1 MYIHCFL
8 FQEATYDNIEDAK
21 VNTNMIIYNNVEEI
35 NDETAEEDNN
45 YYNLRTSTTNNNFEA
60 DTEQESFYDVISEQR
75 LRESPSPMSSSDEK
89 SNMCALNKEL
99 KLKFEGKVQP
109 SVVNKSNLAT
119 IFNRRFSKPNLTV
132 VRPPS
137 LNKSCH

>member
-1 MYIHCFL
+1 
-8 FQEATYDNIEDAK
+8 
-21 VNTNMIIYNNVEEI
+21 MIIYNNVEEI
-35 NDETAEEDNN
+35 NDETAEEDNT
-45 YYNLRTSTTNNNFEA
+45 YYNLQTSTNNKNFEA

-75 LRESPSPMSSSDEK
+75 LRESPSPVDEK
-89 SNMCALNKEL
+89 SNMYALTKEL

-137 LNKSCH
+137 LNKSCN